1 MDASDS
7 LRMEEIMKSFTGINA
22 SLAAINTDMDTAH
35 GELKTLIEAVERYV
49 QADSYPK
56 VEVICAILG
65 ISSGESDQDRDGDV

>member
-1 MDASDS
+1 MA
-7 LRMEEIMKSFTGINA
+7 KT
-22 SLAAINTDMDTAH
+22 TDH
-35 GELKTLIEAVERYV
+35 KTLIEAVERYV